1 MYGMWYNRGVS
12 REIPFGVGDAGRLER
27 GAITL
32 FATPPHG
39 QSDGANGLIEQCLI
53 RDWLPRGYV
62 VRYLSARPIR
72 SLLDWASR
80 LGADAS
86 RLKVSEVCG
95 ASGLETRLLHGVDIA
110 IYDTICAVAGII
122 NDRNARLVQPA
133 LEPFIA
139 FARAFPDVAH
149 VWVHRTI
156 KHLRYAPPYEIRD
169 VGGTVRFRIVP
180 DAIYLGCPDRWH
192 GGSWRV
198 HIIPTD
204 GRPSQHAFIV
214 GEV

>member
-1 MYGMWYNRGVS
+1 MG
-12 REIPFGVGDAGRLER
+12 REIPFGVGDAGRLAR

-39 QSDGANGLIEQCLI
+39 QSDAANGLIEQCLI
-53 RDWLPRGYV
+53 RDWLPRGYT

-80 LGADAS
+80 LGADVS
-86 RLKVSEVCG
+86 RLTVSEICG
-95 ASGLETRLLHGVDIA
+95 ASGLNATLLHGVDIA
-110 IYDTICAVAGII
+110 VYDTICAVAGVI

-169 VGGTVRFRIVP
+169 VGGTMLFKIVP
-180 DAIYLGCPDRWH
+180 NAIYLGCADRWH
-192 GGSWRV
+192 GDSWRV

-204 GRPSQHAFIV
+204 GSLSRHAFIV
-214 GEV
+214 GAGAEQ